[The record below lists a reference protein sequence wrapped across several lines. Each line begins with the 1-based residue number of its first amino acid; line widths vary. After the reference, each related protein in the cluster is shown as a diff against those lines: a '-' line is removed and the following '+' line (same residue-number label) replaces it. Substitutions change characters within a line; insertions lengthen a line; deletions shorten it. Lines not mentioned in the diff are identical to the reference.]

1 MRRTAAVVGLAWAL
15 ALGGCTSS
23 AVTGDGG
30 DAEYRWLTGELEVT
44 LAGDVERLKAAT
56 LKAYDDLGLVAV
68 DDAVY
73 GPKGKITGRM
83 ADGTEVRVR
92 LRALDSGR
100 TWLAVRVGQI
110 GDEPISRQVLRH
122 IERAAGE

>member
-1 MRRTAAVVGLAWAL
+1 MRIAAVVGLAWAL
-15 ALGGCTSS
+15 SLGGCTSA
-23 AVTGDGG
+23 AVMGDGG
-30 DAEYRWLTGELEVT
+30 DAEYRWLTGELEV
-44 LAGDVERLKAAT
+44 AFAVDVERLKAAS

-73 GPKGKITGRM
+73 GPQGKITGRM

-122 IERAAGE
+122 IEKAMGE

>member
-1 MRRTAAVVGLAWAL
+1 MRTAAVVAVACAL
-15 ALGGCTSS
+15 ALGGCAST
-23 AVTGDGG
+23 AVTGDEG
-30 DAEYRWLTGELEVT
+30 DADYRWITGELETV
-44 LAGDVERLKAAT
+44 LSVDAERLNSAI
-56 LKAYDDLGLVAV
+56 LRAYDDLGLVAV

-73 GPKGKITGRM
+73 GPKGKVTGRM

-110 GDEPISRQVLRH
+110 GDEPIARQVLRH
-122 IERAAGE
+122 IEAEVAK